1 MRKRKKNYEQ
11 YNFEYS
17 NKKILFIFLT
27 NILKAPF
34 NISLTYISNFIGKH
48 ESGKSIKHPR
58 G

>member
-1 MRKRKKNYEQ
+1 MRKRKIMN
-11 YNFEYS
+11 S
-17 NKKILFIFLT
+17 IILSILIKKILFIFLT

-48 ESGKSIKHPR
+48 ESGKSIKHPH